1 MLALS
6 AQVVGNDRV
15 GRVQN
20 GLGGA
25 VILFQTDDP
34 GPGILLLKGQNVL
47 NGGTPEAVNA
57 LVIVAHHADI
67 APVAAEQAGE
77 QILDMVGILIL
88 VNQHI
93 LEFALVVFPDLRFL
107 LQKLYGYV
115 ENVVKI
121 QGVVVLQPLLVGAI
135 SFGNLGQP
143 QVGRTPAVLKHFFW
157 RDQPVLLA
165 ADDREHIFGW
175 EGFVIQPH
183 VLQNLFHLPLGIGAV
198 VDGKAAGVAHPVD
211 ISPQNPAAGSVEG
224 HGPDV
229 PCPIPQQGF
238 QPLPQLSG
246 GLIGKGDGDDVP
258 GLYRLQGAQ
267 PVGPDPLVFAGIGRE
282 FLQKTYIRL
291 RYEIRNLLPF
301 RTVTVAQKIGNPV
314 DENRGFSGTGPG
326 QKQQGPFRGEHR
338 LPLHIVEHG
347 KAAFDIVLPGRKK
360 THIQRIVHRS
370 TCHFS
375 DLVLPFYYKSLQNAR
390 RISSVFP
397 AKGPGPCARFSIPAP
412 G

>member
-1 MLALS
+1 M
-6 AQVVGNDRV
+6 
-15 GRVQN
+15 
-20 GLGGA
+20 
-25 VILFQTDDP
+25 
-34 GPGILLLKGQNVL
+34 
-47 NGGTPEAVNA
+47 
-57 LVIVAHHADI
+57 
-67 APVAAEQAGE
+67 
-77 QILDMVGILIL
+77 
-88 VNQHI
+88 
-93 LEFALVVFPDLRFL
+93 
-107 LQKLYGYV
+107 
-115 ENVVKI
+115 
-121 QGVVVLQPLLVGAI
+121 
-135 SFGNLGQP
+135 
-143 QVGRTPAVLKHFFW
+143 
-157 RDQPVLLA
+157 
-165 ADDREHIFGW
+165 
-175 EGFVIQPH
+175 
-183 VLQNLFHLPLGIGAV
+183 
-198 VDGKAAGVAHPVD
+198 
-211 ISPQNPAAGSVEG
+211 EG

-347 KAAFDIVLPGRKK
+347 KAAFDIFLPGRKK

-375 DLVLPFYYKSLQNAR
+375 DLVLSFYYKSLQNAR

>member
-1 MLALS
+1 MLTLS
-6 AQVVGNDRV
+6 ALVVRNHRV

-25 VILFQTDDP
+25 VILFQTDNP
-34 GPGILLLKGQNVL
+34 GTGILLFKGQNVF
-47 NGGTPEAVNA
+47 NGGAPEAVNT
-57 LVIVAHHADI
+57 LVVISNHTDV

-135 SFGNLGQP
+135 GFGNLGQP
-143 QVGRTPAVLKHFFW
+143 QVGRTPAVLKHFFR

-267 PVGPDPLVFAGIGRE
+267 LVGPDPLIFTGIGRE
-282 FLQKTYIRL
+282 PFQETHIRF
-291 RYEIRNLLPF
+291 RYKIRNLLPL
-301 RTVTVAQKIGNPV
+301 RAVAVAQKIGNPV
-314 DENRGFSGTGPG
+314 DENGGFSGTGPG

-375 DLVLPFYYKSLQNAR
+375 DLVPPFYYNSFQIAR

-397 AKGPGPCARFSIPAP
+397 AEASVPCARFSIPAP